1 MRERQAA
8 QVAAAFII
16 RAGKAVGVVKLIKL
30 MYLAERE
37 AMKRFVFPIVLDDIY
52 AMQMGMALSRTYNLM
67 QGREGTPSDGEWG
80 RHIVRTNRGLNIRRG
95 VSSTTLGGLSR
106 NDLKVID
113 DVWAKYGSLNTDEL
127 VHEVHHGLAEWID
140 HWGDPA
146 RRSAAVRVPYE
157 TLYRTLLGMDEA
169 DAADAAAEVSY
180 FKALGQANQMRN

>member
-1 MRERQAA
+1 MREQQAA

-16 RAGKAVGVVKLIKL
+16 RAGRAVGVVKLTKL

-52 AMQMGMALSRTYNLM
+52 AMQRGMALSRTYNLM
-67 QGREGTPSDGEWG
+67 KGKEGTPSDGEWS

-95 VSSTTLGGLSR
+95 VSSATLGVSR

-127 VHEVHHGLAEWID
+127 VHEVHGLAEWKD
-140 HWGDPA
+140 HWEDPT

-157 TLYRTLLGMDEA
+157 TLYRTLLNMDEA